1 MISVGNRNLS
11 LKMKND
17 DFNETMIEMILTIIL
32 KYCRLMKGDLVI
44 KIYFVKISKLYRHN
58 FKSCIVIILK
68 VSKSAFL

>member
-58 FKSCIVIILK
+58 FKS
-68 VSKSAFL
+68 